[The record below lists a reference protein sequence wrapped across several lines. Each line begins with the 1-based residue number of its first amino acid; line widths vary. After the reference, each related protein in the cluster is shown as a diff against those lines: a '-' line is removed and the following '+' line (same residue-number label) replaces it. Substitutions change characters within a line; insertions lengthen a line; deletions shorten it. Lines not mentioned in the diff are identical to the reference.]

1 VLLARTIHNIY
12 TNWRIIKNFSFR
24 FLVVQNATSC
34 QLMIQLYRC
43 YLSLSRPDPCP
54 SIFSPLPLGPSFIH
68 SSIPVKKF
76 KRDGFSSQSLIASSI
91 FNSRVSCLFFR
102 FSYLSVI
109 FPSSCEI
116 PRAKTCCCN
125 FMVYKKSQQVLRSEL
140 IDVLGMNS
148 ITTSTRREVIFGK
161 SRNFTKNTVKL
172 SLS

>member
-1 VLLARTIHNIY
+1 MPSLVGLLFQPFPT
-12 TNWRIIKNFSFR
+12 R
-24 FLVVQNATSC
+24 FHVQAYFPLFPS
-34 QLMIQLYRC
+34 
-43 YLSLSRPDPCP
+43 DP
-54 SIFSPLPLGPSFIH
+54 PSFIH
-68 SSIPVKKF
+68 QFQSRNF
-76 KRDGFSSQSLIASSI
+76 KQDGFSGQLLITSSI